1 MRISDRSSDV
11 CSSNQD
17 RAEGKTGGKKRG
29 PFWKRIRPATLVV
42 LALLVGASMVRAVD
56 PEWVEVLRVKTFDLY
71 QVLSPRPA
79 TSQPVA
85 IVDLDAKSPSEPGQW
100 PVPPP
105 APHSVVK
112 GKTWQVR
119 VDSGGRGLLETKTN
133 HSR

>member
-85 IVDLDAKSPSEPGQW
+85 IVHLDAKRLSEIGQW
-100 PVPPP
+100 PWPRT
-105 APHSVVK
+105 VVRSEAHTSDLQPLMRMSNAVFCFQK
-112 GKTWQVR
+112 
-119 VDSGGRGLLETKTN
+119 
-133 HSR
+133 

>member
-85 IVDLDAKSPSEPGQW
+85 IVDLDEKSLSEIGQW
-100 PVPPP
+100 PWPRTVV
-105 APHSVVK
+105 ADLIAKRSEERSV
-112 GKTWQVR
+112 GKECVSTC
-119 VDSGGRGLLETKTN
+119 SLRG
-133 HSR
+133 SP